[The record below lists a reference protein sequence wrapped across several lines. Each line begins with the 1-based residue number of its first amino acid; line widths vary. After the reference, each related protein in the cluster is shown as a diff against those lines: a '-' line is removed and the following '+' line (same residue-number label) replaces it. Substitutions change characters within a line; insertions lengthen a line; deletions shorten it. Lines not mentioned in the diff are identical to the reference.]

1 MDSSWDAGTP
11 YITLFGP
18 DHLAYIAG
26 LLIVLAALLTG
37 RSWVR
42 RHATGL
48 RRAILGLSVAQFT
61 GLYLWYF
68 LETGFDVAEALPL
81 HISRTTTILGLVFL
95 ITRRPAWLNVQFF
108 FGLFAYATFV
118 LPSKIY
124 PVTHVIGWSFFVSH
138 TINIA
143 LPIFAGIA
151 WGWRPTVRGLWK
163 AYGWFLVYFVAAV
176 VVNRLVGG
184 NYFYLRDR
192 PLLKSL
198 PSPWYELGA
207 LAATLAIFWIG
218 YGVSR
223 LAGPGARADE
233 GSEPLDVGMSR
244 IA

>member
-37 RSWVR
+37 HSWVR

-48 RRAILGLSVAQFT
+48 RRA
-61 GLYLWYF
+61 
-68 LETGFDVAEALPL
+68 
-81 HISRTTTILGLVFL
+81 ILGLVFL